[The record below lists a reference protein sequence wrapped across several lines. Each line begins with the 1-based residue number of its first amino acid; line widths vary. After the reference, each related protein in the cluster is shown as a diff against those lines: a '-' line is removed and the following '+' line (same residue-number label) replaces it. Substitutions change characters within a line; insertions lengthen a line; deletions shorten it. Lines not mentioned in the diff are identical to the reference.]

1 MATAEGGP
9 EASGAR
15 GRAATDGSRGFRHGS
30 QCQGGRAITIANQS
44 GAILNYHWPTDS
56 AANIS
61 EPAFAKAVRF
71 AAAWPKNLTA

>member
-1 MATAEGGP
+1 PELAAEPLLDGSGLPYDATAVN
-9 EASGAR
+9 AR
-15 GRAATDGSRGFRHGS
+15 
-30 QCQGGRAITIANQS
+30 GGRAITIANQS

-71 AAAWPKNLTA
+71 AAALVEELDGEA